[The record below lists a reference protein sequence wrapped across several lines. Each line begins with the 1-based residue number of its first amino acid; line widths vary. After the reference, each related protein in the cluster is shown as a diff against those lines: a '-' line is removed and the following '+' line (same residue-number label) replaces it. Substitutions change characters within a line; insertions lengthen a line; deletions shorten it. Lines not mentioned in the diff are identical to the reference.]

1 MAGFI
6 GVVLGLS
13 GVILF
18 LVAGL
23 PLATRGIAAH
33 SAYGFRSADTDG
45 DDEIWYMA
53 NAAIGRELVLTAGVN
68 LLLLIVA
75 IVYWGDESVQ
85 SALGISVLLVSIGGA
100 IYAVG
105 KGLVTARALGK
116 AKQAFPSHIRRW

>member
-13 GVILF
+13 AVILF
-18 LVAGL
+18 LVAGF

-45 DDEIWYMA
+45 DDQIWYMA
-53 NAAIGRELVLTAGVN
+53 NAEIGRDLVLTAGID
-68 LLLLIVA
+68 LLLMIVA
-75 IVYWGDESVQ
+75 IVYWGDDSAQ
-85 SALGISVLLVSIGGA
+85 SALGISVVLVSIAGA

-105 KGLVTARALGK
+105 RGLMTARALGK
-116 AKQAFPSHIRRW
+116 AKQAFPAHMRRF

>member
-1 MAGFI
+1 VAGFI

-68 LLLLIVA
+68 LLLMIVA
-75 IVYWGDESVQ
+75 IVYWGDESAQ
-85 SALGISVLLVSIGGA
+85 SALGISVVLVSIGGA

-116 AKQAFPSHIRRW
+116 AKQAFPPHIRRW

>member
-23 PLATRGIAAH
+23 PLATRGIASH

-45 DDEIWYMA
+45 DDEIWYLA
-53 NAAIGRELVLTAGVN
+53 NAAIGRELILTAGVN
-68 LLLLIVA
+68 LLLLVVA
-75 IVYWGDESVQ
+75 VVYWGDEPAQ
-85 SALGISVLLVSIGGA
+85 SAIGIAVVLISIGGA
-100 IYAVG
+100 GYAIG
-105 KGLVTARALGK
+105 RGLLTARSLGK

>member
-18 LVAGL
+18 LIAGM

-45 DDEIWYMA
+45 DDEIWYLA
-53 NAAIGRELVLTAGVN
+53 NAAIGRELVLTAGVD
-68 LLLLIVA
+68 LLLLVVA
-75 IVYWGDESVQ
+75 VVYWGDEPVQ
-85 SALGISVLLVSIGGA
+85 SALGISVMLISIAGA
-100 IYAVG
+100 AYSVG
-105 KGLVTARALGK
+105 RGLMTARALGK
-116 AKQAFPSHIRRW
+116 AKQAFPTHMRRW